1 MPRAQGPDETQLSA
15 ARAEE
20 IATAFVQARMRAA
33 PMQGFPGPI
42 PRLLSE
48 GYAVQDR
55 AIAMWPDEL
64 VGWKVGY
71 IAPERRDAAGDERL
85 VGPVFRRALWQ
96 AGDGPVPFPVFNGGF
111 AAVEAEYAFRL
122 AHDAPPERREWSAEQ
137 ARDIA
142 GAMHVAVETAG
153 SPLATINELGPRVVV
168 SDFGNNAG
176 LILGAE
182 IRGGARLDPAA
193 LTCSMAIDG
202 ETVGTGGAARLVGGP
217 LGALA
222 FALACCA
229 RRGLPLNA
237 GMWVTTGATTGIHR
251 IRPGQLAVARFDGL
265 GEIPCHAVPAQ
276 PANGPTPC

>member
-1 MPRAQGPDETQLSA
+1 MHVRTVDAEGIA
-15 ARAEE
+15 A
-20 IATAFVQARMRAA
+20 AFVQARMRAVA
-33 PMQGFPGPI
+33 LPGFPGSI
-42 PRLLSE
+42 PRLIAD

-55 AIAMWPDEL
+55 AIALWPDEL
-64 VGWKVGY
+64 VGWKVGD

-85 VGPVFRRALWQ
+85 VGPVFRRALWH
-96 AGDGPVPFPVFNGGF
+96 AGAEPTPFPVYSGGF

-122 AHDAPPERREWSAEQ
+122 AHDAPPERREWSDSQ
-137 ARDIA
+137 ARDIV

-176 LILGAE
+176 LILGPE
-182 IRGGARLDPAA
+182 IPGGAHLDPAA

-222 FALACCA
+222 FALGCCA
-229 RRGLPLNA
+229 RRNLPLRA

-251 IRPGQLAVARFDGL
+251 IRPGQHAVARFDGL
-265 GEIPCHAVPAQ
+265 GEIVCRAVPAR
-276 PANGPTPC
+276 PASAGAGAP